1 MRILFIGDIVGQP
14 GRQMVARHLKALVA
28 EHGAE
33 MVLANAENA
42 AGGFGI
48 TPSVGEELL
57 SLGIDLLTSGNHV
70 WDKKEAEGYLAKE
83 SRVLRP
89 ANYPE
94 ETPGVGVHI
103 LRKNDRMLGVLNLQG
118 RAFLP
123 SIDCPFKAA
132 DRELAQL
139 RRVTDT
145 ILVDF
150 HAEATAEK
158 QAFGWYVDGRVSA
171 VVGTHTHVQT
181 ADEQILPGRT
191 AYITDVGMTGPRNS
205 VIGIKP
211 EDAIQKFLTQMPRKF
226 TLAHGPTQLCAVVV
240 DVGEDGR
247 ARSITAPPDLR
258 RLARSVVA
266 VMRSGSLSLSLSAYG
281 CPCRPSESM
290 P

>member
-14 GRQMVARHLKALVA
+14 GRQMVARHLKRLIA
-28 EHGAE
+28 EHGVQ

-70 WDKKEAEGYLAKE
+70 WDKKEVEGYLAKE
-83 SRVLRP
+83 SRLLRP

-94 ETPGVGVHI
+94 EVPGVGVHI
-103 LRKNDRMLGVLNLQG
+103 LRKNSCMLGVLNLQG

-132 DRELAQL
+132 DRELAQIC
-139 RRVTDT
+139 RVTDT

-158 QAFGWYVDGRVSA
+158 QAVGWYLDGRVSA

-181 ADEQILPGRT
+181 ADEQILPART

-205 VIGIKP
+205 VIGITP
-211 EDAIQKFLTQMPRKF
+211 AEAIQKFITQMPRRF
-226 TLAHGPTQLCAVVV
+226 TVAHGPVQLCAVVL
-240 DVGEDGR
+240 DIAEDGR
-247 ARSITAPPDLR
+247 ARTIA
-258 RLARSVVA
+258 RLQIQDD
-266 VMRSGSLSLSLSAYG
+266 
-281 CPCRPSESM
+281 
-290 P
+290 

>member
-1 MRILFIGDIVGQP
+1 MRILFIGDIIGQP

-48 TPSVGEELL
+48 TPSIGEELL
-57 SLGIDLLTSGNHV
+57 GLGIDLLTSGNHV
-70 WDKKEAEGYLAKE
+70 WDKKEVEAYLAKE
-83 SRVLRP
+83 SRLLRP

-94 ETPGVGVHI
+94 EAPGTGVHV
-103 LRKNDRMLGVLNLQG
+103 LQKDGRMLAVLNIQG

-123 SIDCPFKAA
+123 AIDCPFKTA
-132 DRELAQL
+132 DREIAQL
-139 RRVTDT
+139 REVTDT

-158 QAFGWYVDGRVSA
+158 QAFGWYLDGRVSA

-181 ADEQILPGRT
+181 ADERVLPGRT

-205 VIGIKP
+205 VIGISAN
-211 EDAIQKFLTQMPRKF
+211 DAIRKFITQMPRKF
-226 TLAHGPTQLCAVVV
+226 TLAHGPAHLCAVVV
-240 DVGEDGR
+240 DIGEDGR
-247 ARSITAPPDLR
+247 ARSIT
-258 RLARSVVA
+258 RLQVQDD
-266 VMRSGSLSLSLSAYG
+266 
-281 CPCRPSESM
+281 
-290 P
+290 

>member
-28 EHGAE
+28 KQEAE

-48 TPSVGEELL
+48 TASVGEELL
-57 SLGIDLLTSGNHV
+57 GLGIDLLTSGNHV
-70 WDKKEAEGYLAKE
+70 WDKKEAEGYLVKE

-103 LRKNDRMLGVLNLQG
+103 LRKDGRMLGVLNLQG

-123 SIDCPFKAA
+123 SIDCPFKTA
-132 DRELAQL
+132 DRELVQL
-139 RRVTDT
+139 CQVTDT

-158 QAFGWYVDGRVSA
+158 QAFGWYLDGRVSA
-171 VVGTHTHVQT
+171 VIGTHTHVQT

-211 EDAIQKFLTQMPRKF
+211 EDAIQRFLTQMPRKF
-226 TLAHGPTQLCAVVV
+226 TLAHGPTQLSAVVV
-240 DVGEDGR
+240 DVGDNGR
-247 ARSITAPPDLR
+247 ARRIT
-258 RLARSVVA
+258 RLQINDD
-266 VMRSGSLSLSLSAYG
+266 
-281 CPCRPSESM
+281 
-290 P
+290 

>member
-1 MRILFIGDIVGQP
+1 MRILFIGDIIGQP

-28 EHGAE
+28 DHRAE

-123 SIDCPFKAA
+123 AIDCPFKAV
-132 DRELAQL
+132 DRELVQL
-139 RRVTDT
+139 CRVTDT

-171 VVGTHTHVQT
+171 VIGTHTHVQT

-211 EDAIQKFLTQMPRKF
+211 EEAIQKFLTQMPRKF
-226 TLAHGPTQLCAVVV
+226 TLAHGPAQLCAVVV

-247 ARSITAPPDLR
+247 ARTIR
-258 RLARSVVA
+258 RLLISDD
-266 VMRSGSLSLSLSAYG
+266 
-281 CPCRPSESM
+281 
-290 P
+290 

>member
-1 MRILFIGDIVGQP
+1 MRILFIGDIIGQP
-14 GRQMVARHLKALVA
+14 GRQMVAHHLKSLVA
-28 EHGAE
+28 EHGPE

-48 TPSVGEELL
+48 TPSIGEELFG
-57 SLGIDLLTSGNHV
+57 LGIDLLTSGNHI

-94 ETPGVGVHI
+94 EAPGTGVHV
-103 LRKNDRMLGVLNLQG
+103 LQKCGRTVAVLNIQG

-123 SIDCPFKAA
+123 AIDCPFKTA
-132 DRELAQL
+132 DREIAQL
-139 RRVTDT
+139 HRVTDT

-158 QAFGWYVDGRVSA
+158 QAFAWYLDGRVSA

-181 ADEQILPGRT
+181 ADERLLPGRT

-211 EDAIQKFLTQMPRKF
+211 DDAIQKFITQMPRKF
-226 TLAHGPTQLCAVVV
+226 TPAPGPAQLCAVVL
-240 DVGEDGR
+240 DIGDDGR
-247 ARSITAPPDLR
+247 ARDIQRVQIHSD
-258 RLARSVVA
+258 
-266 VMRSGSLSLSLSAYG
+266 
-281 CPCRPSESM
+281 
-290 P
+290 

>member
-14 GRQMVARHLKALVA
+14 GRKIVSRHLKGLVA
-28 EHGAE
+28 DHGAE

-48 TPSVGEELL
+48 TPSIGEELFG
-57 SLGIDLLTSGNHV
+57 LGIDLLTSGNHI

-83 SRVLRP
+83 SRILRP

-94 ETPGVGVHI
+94 EAPGTGVHI
-103 LRKNDRMLGVLNLQG
+103 LHKKGRMVGVLNVQG

-123 SIDCPFKAA
+123 AIDCPFKTA
-132 DRELAQL
+132 DREVAEL
-139 RRVTDT
+139 RQVTDT

-158 QAFGWYVDGRVSA
+158 QAFAWYLDGRVSA

-181 ADEQILPGRT
+181 ADERILPDRT

-205 VIGIKP
+205 VIGIRR
-211 EDAIQKFLTQMPRKF
+211 EEAIQKFLTQMPKKF
-226 TLAHGPTQLCAVVV
+226 NLADGPAQLCAVLV
-240 DVGEDGR
+240 DVADDGR
-247 ARSITAPPDLR
+247 ARSIE
-258 RLARSVVA
+258 RLQIL
-266 VMRSGSLSLSLSAYG
+266 GD
-281 CPCRPSESM
+281 
-290 P
+290 

>member
-14 GRQMVARHLKALVA
+14 GRQMVARHLKALIA
-28 EHGAE
+28 DYGAE

-48 TPSVGEELL
+48 TASIGEELL
-57 SLGIDLLTSGNHV
+57 SLGIDLLTSGNHI
-70 WDKKEAEGYLAKE
+70 WDKKEAESYLAKE

-94 ETPGVGVHI
+94 EAPGAGVHI
-103 LRKNDRMLGVLNLQG
+103 LRKNGRMLGVVNIQG

-123 SIDCPFKAA
+123 PIDCPFKAA
-132 DRELAQL
+132 DRELAQV
-139 RRVTDT
+139 RQVTDT

-211 EDAIQKFLTQMPRKF
+211 EDAIQKFITQMPRKF
-226 TLAHGPTQLCAVVV
+226 TLAHGPAQLCAVVL
-240 DVGEDGR
+240 DIGDDGR
-247 ARSITAPPDLR
+247 ARSIT
-258 RLARSVVA
+258 RLQISDD
-266 VMRSGSLSLSLSAYG
+266 
-281 CPCRPSESM
+281 
-290 P
+290 